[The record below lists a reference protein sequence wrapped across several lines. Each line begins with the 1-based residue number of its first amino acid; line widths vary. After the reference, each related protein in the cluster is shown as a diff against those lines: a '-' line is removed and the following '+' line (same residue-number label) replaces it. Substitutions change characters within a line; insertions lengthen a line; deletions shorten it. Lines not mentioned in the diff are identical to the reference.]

1 MIRMCVILPS
11 ATVTH
16 SAPGASFT
24 GTVWVSYITTAV
36 VSSPNAAISFDPV
49 TICANGLMNPR
60 NAAAPSMGPAG
71 DWQTMSSAMHDMA
84 LSTSWLV
91 QAWK

>member
-1 MIRMCVILPS
+1 
-11 ATVTH
+11 
-16 SAPGASFT
+16 
-24 GTVWVSYITTAV
+24 VSYITTAV